1 MYSGIIEIDSNTL
14 KLSNLKV
21 LNLFHNKITTLE
33 NIPNSCIEVYLDYN
47 LISQIK
53 IKKPTSIELLSLSH
67 NQINDK
73 VCQ

>member
-33 NIPNSCIEVYLDYN
+33 NIPNSCIELYLDYN
-47 LISQIK
+47 LISQTK